1 MLTDSRK
8 QADEFAQLLFEAIEP
23 KLAQLA
29 TINRAAFVIAALI
42 ENADNKTRNKV
53 CALAVLTHSDLAEL
67 LLAHS
72 AWLR

>member
-53 CALAVLTHSDLAEL
+53 CSFAVLIAI
-67 LLAHS
+67 
-72 AWLR
+72 